1 MAVRPCWFGLLF
13 SLVLAVS
20 ASHASAQD
28 LICDPGD
35 REVRRV
41 TFSGNSAF
49 EDERLESAI
58 ATTASTW
65 WNRVG
70 LSFLGTR
77 RCLDELEL
85 QRDVLRLRYFYR
97 QRGYYQT
104 QVDTAV
110 VPVNDD
116 AVGVHFRVDE
126 GPPVV
131 ISELIVSGLDTLPG
145 GDALARRMRAMEG
158 GVYDRVRLQAV
169 VDTILDRLHDRGY
182 AGAQHLLR
190 QDSVDYT
197 RNVAFVHRDFLP
209 GRIHRIARVDIE
221 VLPVRPN
228 EPIAIPASTVRSL
241 LTFEEGEIYRE
252 RELFRSQRDLY
263 LLDAYR
269 HVEIRLRSDS
279 LQPPGDSLLAVLV
292 RVNERDMRSMRA
304 GVGWATL
311 DCFRTQARVVD
322 RAFIGGARR
331 LELDA
336 RLTKIARGEP
346 LDFAPSLCTANS
358 RADPFSS
365 RLNYYAGATIRQPRL
380 FGTRNVPA
388 LTLYS
393 ERRSEFEAYER
404 TTPLG
409 GIFSVT
415 REQRPRLPITVSY
428 QYEFGR
434 TRAEEAVFC
443 SVFNVCDLSDISQ
456 LTRRTRLAVL
466 SGIISR
472 DRTDDVL
479 EPRRG
484 DQVRLEFRHASS
496 AIGSDPTLEFN
507 RATASA
513 SIYFPVTSGSVL
525 AIRAQGGSIF
535 SLNSLQGASNFV
547 PPQERLYAGGPSS
560 VRGFNQNELGPVVY
574 IVTGATVDTTLTTT
588 GDTLYHA
595 NPLEGFR
602 RASPT
607 GGNTLLVGNV
617 ELRMRSP
624 FLPRLLDWVGFVDVG
639 HVYNRGPESLSFND
653 LKWTPGFGM
662 RVASPVGPLRMDVAY
677 NGYPRRAGPAYL
689 IDPIEVESGD
699 QPDDGAALAPRLLR
713 CASPGNT
720 LSLGVGGDCPSTFA
734 PPSSK
739 TFFSRLVFHFSI
751 GQAF

>member
-1 MAVRPCWFGLLF
+1 MAARPRWLGLL
-13 SLVLAVS
+13 LPLLLTLS
-20 ASHASAQD
+20 ASRSAAQD

-41 TFSGNSAF
+41 TFSGNAAF
-49 EDERLESAI
+49 GDERLASAI
-58 ATTASTW
+58 ATTASTF
-65 WNRVG
+65 WNRIG

-85 QRDVLRLRYFYR
+85 QRDVLRLRYYYR

-104 QVDTAV
+104 EVDTTV
-110 VPVNDD
+110 VGEKED
-116 AVGVHFRVDE
+116 AVGVHFSVQE
-126 GPPVV
+126 GPPVRIV
-131 ISELIVSGLDTLPG
+131 ELTVSGLDTIPG
-145 GDALARRMRAMEG
+145 GDALAAHMRAMEN

-169 VDTILDRLHDRGY
+169 VDTIIERLHDRGY

-197 RNVAFVHRDFLP
+197 RNVAFVHREFLP
-209 GRIHRIARVDIE
+209 GRIHRIGRVDIE
-221 VLPVRPN
+221 VIPVRAE
-228 EPIAIPASTVRSL
+228 EPVAIPPSTVRSL
-241 LTFEEGEIYRE
+241 LSFEEGDIYRE
-252 RELFRSQRDLY
+252 RDLFRSQRDLY

-269 HVEIRLRSDS
+269 HVEIRPRSDS
-279 LQPPGDSLLAVLV
+279 MQPPGDSLLAVLV
-292 RVNERDMRSMRA
+292 RVNERDMRSVRA

-311 DCFRTQARVVD
+311 DCFRTQARLVD

-365 RLNYYAGATIRQPRL
+365 RLNYYAGATVRQPRL
-380 FGTRNVPA
+380 FGTRNVPS

-404 TTPLG
+404 TTPFG
-409 GIFSVT
+409 GLFSVT
-415 REQRPRLPITVSY
+415 REQRPRMPITLSY
-428 QYEFGR
+428 QHEFGR

-443 SVFNVCDLSDISQ
+443 SVFNVCDLSDIAQ

-466 SGIISR
+466 SAIVAR

-479 EPRRG
+479 EPTRG
-484 DQVRLEFRHASS
+484 DQVRLELRHASS

-513 SIYFPVTSGSVL
+513 SLYFPVTSGSVL

-535 SLNSLQGASNFV
+535 SINSLRGATEFV

-639 HVYNRGPESLSFND
+639 HVYNRGPESLSFGA
-653 LKWTPGFGM
+653 LRWTPGFGV
-662 RVASPVGPLRMDVAY
+662 RLASPVGPLRMDVAY

-689 IDPIEVESGD
+689 IDPIEE
-699 QPDDGAALAPRLLR
+699 PADGEELPTRLLR